1 MCDDSLIE
9 RVLHVGHRLDVLS
22 FGSRAMSTS
31 PASRII
37 RSVSATKGGPG
48 HASHQGVLRGGHGG
62 REGLQERHMR
72 HGDAPARLEHA
83 GDIVPHL
90 GLIRGEVEHA
100 VGMVARA
107 MSAHRSRTASR
118 VASLSGGV
126 SMGVSFRAEQ
136 GFWQLLNKG
145 FDLVSHADI
154 MAQGF
159 LGALGRG
166 GKPWRVVKA
175 TVDDPG
181 AAGKNR
187 TGFMG
192 ITINGHHLVEG
203 QVLHSIEDFTW

>member
-1 MCDDSLIE
+1 
-9 RVLHVGHRLDVLS
+9 
-22 FGSRAMSTS
+22 
-31 PASRII
+31 
-37 RSVSATKGGPG
+37 
-48 HASHQGVLRGGHGG
+48 
-62 REGLQERHMR
+62 
-72 HGDAPARLEHA
+72 
-83 GDIVPHL
+83 
-90 GLIRGEVEHA
+90 
-100 VGMVARA
+100 
-107 MSAHRSRTASR
+107 
-118 VASLSGGV
+118 
-126 SMGVSFRAEQ
+126 MGVSSRAEQ

-145 FDLVSHADI
+145 FDLVSHAHI